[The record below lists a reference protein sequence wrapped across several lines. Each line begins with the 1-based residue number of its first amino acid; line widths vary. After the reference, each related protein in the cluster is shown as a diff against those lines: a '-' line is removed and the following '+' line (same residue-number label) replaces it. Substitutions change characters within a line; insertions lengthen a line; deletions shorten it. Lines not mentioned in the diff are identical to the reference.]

1 MAIQQVQFRTIT
13 SPETL
18 SNLNTLAMI
27 NQSASDV
34 VVLTITGQ
42 ATNITLAVGQ
52 SLELNASTGFLL
64 PDIEISGS
72 NINLD
77 IVSS

>member
-1 MAIQQVQFRTIT
+1 MAIQQVEFRTIT

-18 SNLNTLAMI
+18 SNLNTLSMI

-34 VVLTITGQ
+34 VTLTISGQ
-42 ATNITLAVGQ
+42 STNITLAVGQ
-52 SLELNASTGFLL
+52 TLELSASTGFVL
-64 PDIEISGS
+64 PDIEIAGS
-72 NINLD
+72 SINLD